1 MFVCSFGLSIV
12 FVSLPNRWNFWI
24 SIGVT
29 KRSASSADKTP
40 ATDSIP
46 ICTKER
52 ASDVVYTAKLAQ
64 ITTLVKTI
72 GVPIV
77 WNERRIAFL

>member
-12 FVSLPNRWNFWI
+12 FVSLPNRRNFWM

-29 KRSASSADKTP
+29 KRSAISADKIP
-40 ATDSIP
+40 ATDSMP
-46 ICTKER
+46 ICTKESP
-52 ASDVVYTAKLAQ
+52 SDVVYTAKLAQ

-72 GVPIV
+72 GVPMV